1 MSNETVNI
9 ELQINKTID
18 VDVRIDE
25 IIDGINYLDMKKRW
39 NYIAQILNGINTN
52 LSELTNEQKE
62 LVKRFLNTK
71 LELFN
76 PHPPLAVVNDG
87 KIK

>member
-1 MSNETVNI
+1 MEETVNI
-9 ELQINKTID
+9 EISINKTID

-39 NYIAQILNGINTN
+39 NYIAQILNGIKPN
-52 LSELTNEQKE
+52 LSELTDEQKE
-62 LVKRFLNTK
+62 LVKKYLLSK

-76 PHPPLAVVNDG
+76 N
-87 KIK
+87 